1 MKFGK
6 KIITLGLTI
15 ALIIPA
21 VKVNATNNN
30 LENINEEVINKIET
44 NITYSDKGI
53 TIDSEKELKEDLKQ
67 IDINSIKQ
75 ELINLG
81 ANKQEVSK
89 FNENTIFKLV
99 KDNIEDINKDVK
111 QNKLKIVENHDI
123 INADDDNFYV
133 QGGSTYSKRYSW
145 GVRHYKSTAAA
156 NRFTYELNKKSNN
169 IGLTAGLSFVFAP
182 YGIPG
187 GILGTVT
194 AWYLSGMSNEVN
206 YYNNKNNRGIILDI
220 NNWLTYSVRNQ

>member
-1 MKFGK
+1 MKLGR
-6 KIITLGLTI
+6 KIITLGLI
-15 ALIIPA
+15 ISLIIP
-21 VKVNATNNN
+21 VIKVNADSND
-30 LENINEEVINKIET
+30 LENVNEEIINTIET
-44 NITYSDKGI
+44 NITYSDNGI
-53 TIDSEKELKEDLKQ
+53 TIDSEKELKNELKQ
-67 IDINSIKQ
+67 IDINAIKE

-81 ANKQEVSK
+81 ANKQEVQK
-89 FNENTIFKLV
+89 FNENTIFDLI

-123 INADDDNFYV
+123 IDAEDDNFYV

-145 GVRHYKSTAAA
+145 GIRHYKSTAAA
-156 NRFTYELNKKSNN
+156 NKFTYELNKKSNN
-169 IGLTAGLSFVFAP
+169 IGLTAGLSFIFSP

-187 GILGTVT
+187 GVLGTVT
-194 AWYLSGMSNEVN
+194 VWYLNGMSNKVN